1 MTVKGEALS
10 VGVLFSARMPCV
22 GKPKPDWVGRAGHGR
37 HGGEASALCVGT
49 DDVGLEFSFADFAL
63 PQHSSSKLGSA
74 FGLRKIRFLFFKK
87 KEERKTHNPPKF
99 RIFEA

>member
-1 MTVKGEALS
+1 MRLLGL
-10 VGVLFSARMPCV
+10 GVVQKQKCLMRFSQTGNANTRQ
-22 GKPKPDWVGRAGHGR
+22 GWAGRPD
-37 HGGEASALCVGT
+37 GG
-49 DDVGLEFSFADFAL
+49 GLEFSFADFAL